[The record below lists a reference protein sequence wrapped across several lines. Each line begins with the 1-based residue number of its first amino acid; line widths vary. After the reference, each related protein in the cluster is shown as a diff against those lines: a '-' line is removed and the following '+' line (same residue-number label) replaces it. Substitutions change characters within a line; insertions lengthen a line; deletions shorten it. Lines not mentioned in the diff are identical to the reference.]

1 MTIWEHF
8 KTALESIWSTKLR
21 TALTVLA
28 VTIGVAAVV
37 FLVAM
42 GEGQRNQMTKMF
54 EDMGANAIYVTSTSR
69 EVTGTRGKL
78 TMQDVEALIDSKKAP
93 SVGIVAPL
101 ANKVLPVTY
110 GNKKITIS
118 CIGATEE
125 IGMIQNYP
133 VAQGKF
139 LSTMDVDRRTSVAVL
154 GHQAAIDLFNVEIP
168 IGKSIRVGGSQFQII
183 GVVEELGGR
192 SGDSYVL
199 IPLTTMQTRIGTER
213 TTSGHAVQTIAVQ
226 AVSTDKVSDAVE
238 EVTSIL
244 RQRHR
249 LREGEDND
257 FNVINM
263 TEILASMQ
271 QTMAAFALFLTFVGA
286 IALTVGGIGIM
297 NIMLVSVTE
306 RTREIGTRKAVGAK
320 RRDII
325 NQFLIESA
333 VLSFFGGI
341 VGLLMALGVLQ
352 LMGTLRLGSYAIV
365 PQVSPEIM
373 IIALGVSVAVGLVSG
388 TYPAVLAANL
398 DPIECLR
405 HE

>member
-1 MTIWEHF
+1 MSLWEHL
-8 KTALESIWSTKLR
+8 KTALESILSTKLR

-69 EVTGTRGKL
+69 EVTGSRGKL
-78 TMQDVEALIDSKKAP
+78 TMQDVEALRDSKKAP

-101 ANKVLPVTY
+101 YNKILPVTY

-133 VAQGKF
+133 VEHGKF
-139 LSTMDVDRRTSVAVL
+139 ISTMDVDRRTSVAVL
-154 GHQAAIDLFNVEIP
+154 GYQAAIDLFNTENP
-168 IGKSIRVGGSQFQII
+168 IGKSIRVGGSQFQVIGII
-183 GVVEELGGR
+183 EELGGR

-199 IPLTTMQTRIGTER
+199 IPLTTMQTRIGTEK
-213 TTSGHAVQTIAVQ
+213 TTSGHAVQTIAIQ
-226 AVSTDKVSDAVE
+226 AVSTNKVSSAVA

-257 FNVINM
+257 FNVVNM
-263 TEILASMQ
+263 TEILARMQ
-271 QTMAAFALFLTFVGA
+271 ETMAAFAMFLTFVGA
-286 IALTVGGIGIM
+286 IALIVGGIGIM

-320 RRDII
+320 RRDIV

-333 VLSFFGGI
+333 LLSFFGGI
-341 VGLLMALGVLQ
+341 VGLLVALGVTQ
-352 LMGTLRLGSYAIV
+352 LMGNLRLGNISIA
-365 PQVSPEIM
+365 PQVSPDIM
-373 IIALGVSVAVGLVSG
+373 IIALSVSAAVGLVSG
-388 TYPAVLAANL
+388 TYPAILAANL

>member
-1 MTIWEHF
+1 MSLWEHL
-8 KTALESIWSTKLR
+8 KTALESILSTKLR

-69 EVTGTRGKL
+69 EVTGSRGKL
-78 TMQDVEALIDSKKAP
+78 TMQDVDALVDSKKAP

-101 ANKVLPVTY
+101 YNKVLPVTY

-133 VAQGKF
+133 VEQGKF
-139 LSTMDVDRRTSVAVL
+139 ISRMDVDRRTSVAVL
-154 GHQAAIDLFNVEIP
+154 GYQAVIDLFNTENP
-168 IGKSIRVGGSQFQII
+168 LGKSIRVGGSQFQVI
-183 GVVEELGGR
+183 GVIEELGGR

-199 IPLTTMQTRIGTER
+199 IPLTTMQTRIGTEK
-213 TTSGHAVQTIAVQ
+213 TTSGHAVQTIAIQ
-226 AVSTDKVSDAVE
+226 AVSTEKVGDAVA

-257 FNVINM
+257 FNVVNM
-263 TEILASMQ
+263 TEILARMQ
-271 QTMAAFALFLTFVGA
+271 ETMAAFAMFLTFVGA
-286 IALTVGGIGIM
+286 IALIVGGIGIM

-320 RRDII
+320 RRDIV

-333 VLSFFGGI
+333 LLSFFGGI
-341 VGLLMALGVLQ
+341 VGLLVALGVTQ
-352 LMGTLRLGSYAIV
+352 LMGNLRLGNISIA
-365 PQVSPEIM
+365 PQVSPDIM
-373 IIALGVSVAVGLVSG
+373 IIALSVSAAVGLISG
-388 TYPAVLAANL
+388 TYPAILAANL

>member
-1 MTIWEHF
+1 MTLWEHF

-21 TALTVLA
+21 TALTVMA

-78 TMQDVEALIDSKKAP
+78 TMRDVEALIDSKKAP

-101 ANKVLPVTY
+101 YTKGLPVTY
-110 GNKKITIS
+110 GNKKINSS

-139 LSTMDVDRRTSVAVL
+139 ISRMDVDRRTSVAVL
-154 GHQAAIDLFNVEIP
+154 GHQAAIDLFNVENP
-168 IGKSIRVGGSQFQII
+168 IGKSIRVGGFQFQVI

-192 SGDSYVL
+192 SGDSFVL

-226 AVSTDKVSDAVE
+226 AVSTDKVSDAVA

-249 LREGEDND
+249 LREGEDSD

-263 TEILASMQ
+263 TEILARMQ
-271 QTMAAFALFLTFVGA
+271 QTMAAFAMFLTFVGA

-306 RTREIGTRKAVGAK
+306 RTREIGIRKAVGAN

-325 NQFLIESA
+325 NQFLIEA
-333 VLSFFGGI
+333 ALLSFFGGI
-341 VGLLMALGVLQ
+341 VGLLMALGVIQ

-365 PQVSPEIM
+365 PQASPEIM
-373 IIALGVSVAVGLVSG
+373 IIALSVSVAVGLVSG